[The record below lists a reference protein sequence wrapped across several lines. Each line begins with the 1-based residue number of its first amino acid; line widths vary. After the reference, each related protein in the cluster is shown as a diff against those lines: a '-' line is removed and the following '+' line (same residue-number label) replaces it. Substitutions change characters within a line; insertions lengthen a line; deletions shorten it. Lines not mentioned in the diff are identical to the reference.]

1 MPICWVHGSGRAGS
15 AQSRLENGRI
25 GACVDTENWFEE
37 RDRLVRLL
45 DAIEAGGITHIDV
58 EGLRQ
63 LQLTNE
69 ENIAALKARL
79 AELNTRLG
87 PDDQH

>member
-1 MPICWVHGSGRAGS
+1 M
-15 AQSRLENGRI
+15 
-25 GACVDTENWFEE
+25 DTENWSEE

-69 ENIAALKARL
+69 ENIAALRARL

>member
-1 MPICWVHGSGRAGS
+1 MESGRIDSGTE
-15 AQSRLENGRI
+15 RWM
-25 GACVDTENWFEE
+25 DTENWSEE

-63 LQLTNE
+63 LQLMNE
-69 ENIAALKARL
+69 ENIAALRARL

>member
-1 MPICWVHGSGRAGS
+1 
-15 AQSRLENGRI
+15 LENGRI
-25 GACVDTENWFEE
+25 DSGTERWVDTENWSEE

-45 DAIEAGGITHIDV
+45 DAIEAGGITHVDV

-69 ENIAALKARL
+69 ENIAALRARL

>member
-1 MPICWVHGSGRAGS
+1 M
-15 AQSRLENGRI
+15 
-25 GACVDTENWFEE
+25 DTENWSEE

-63 LQLTNE
+63 LQLMNE
-69 ENIAALKARL
+69 ENIAALRARL